1 VKIKHILKSQ
11 EFADILKNGTKVRA
25 KSIALYVKHGR
36 GKEISVGIITP
47 KRYISRA
54 AKRNY
59 LRRVIY
65 SHFREEAESIIRGNA
80 IVVRIIGPLDERRK
94 SLYREIKENLV
105 SLTQKA
111 KIVL

>member
-1 VKIKHILKSQ
+1 
-11 EFADILKNGTKVRA
+11 
-25 KSIALYVKHGR
+25 
-36 GKEISVGIITP
+36 
-47 KRYISRA
+47 
-54 AKRNY
+54 
-59 LRRVIY
+59 VIY